1 MSDKPVAGLVA
12 AVAIAPVAAL
22 CCLGPAVL
30 GSAVAWVSGWFS
42 GLGPVTTTAL
52 AIVVA
57 VPVIVLL
64 RRSKAR
70 RGRANG
76 GDGEPTVGMGRHSE

>member
-52 AIVVA
+52 AIVAA
-57 VPVIVLL
+57 VLVIALL

-70 RGRANG
+70 RGSANG
-76 GDGEPTVGMGRHSE
+76 GAGEPTVGVDRHSQ

>member
-12 AVAIAPVAAL
+12 AVAIAPVVAL
-22 CCLGPAVL
+22 CCLGPAFL

-42 GLGPVTTTAL
+42 GLDPVTTTAL
-52 AIVVA
+52 AIVAA
-57 VPVIVLL
+57 VLVIALL

-76 GDGEPTVGMGRHSE
+76 GASEPTVGMGRHSE